1 MRKLVPALERTA
13 FVTLVSGALAF
24 SALGQ
29 AQELTE
35 NGVIK
40 GTMDIDFPT
49 RYQIDS
55 DGNPKK
61 GVKDSYKL
69 DFTVAKTMQYS
80 GIIYR
85 VPRLTKDSAIIGER
99 ETQGNQLEMSVDLT
113 VINPNDP
120 TQKKAVGK
128 WVGVVP
134 IDANGVYDLSGTE
147 KSPHRVQVEALGK
160 APAFTE
166 KFGGML
172 TGKPRERKES
182 KAIEFVRKI
191 ANKEVKVSVTN
202 SDPMRFDNVTIAPG
216 PAMIYPKTMVQGS
229 LDYDYDTGNWLTSGL
244 KFRYNLDGKDV
255 EDVVTGTIKWV
266 EDPNRSSNGKGHYEF
281 NLRFN
286 EAKAAPASTE
296 ADAFSKMSDEEAF
309 FAVDNSIPSL
319 TGTIDYVDTIDGKE
333 RVTQS
338 KVTYNLNAN
347 KLTKQQIVNF
357 FKLWLIGTGPIND
370 E

>member
-1 MRKLVPALERTA
+1 MAKIGFERLALTS
-13 FVTLVSGALAF
+13 VVSGALAF
-24 SALGQ
+24 SAFGQ
-29 AQELTE
+29 AQEITE

-40 GTMDIDFPT
+40 GTMEIDFPT
-49 RYQIDS
+49 RYQLDS
-55 DGNPKK
+55 DGSPKK
-61 GVKDSYKL
+61 GVKDAYKL
-69 DFTVAKTMQYS
+69 DLNVAKTMQYS
-80 GIIYR
+80 GVVYR

-99 ETQGNQLEMSVDLT
+99 ETQGNQLEYSVDLI

-134 IDANGVYDLSGTE
+134 IDGNGVYDLAGTE
-147 KSPHRVQVEALGK
+147 KSAHRVQVDAMGK
-160 APAFTE
+160 ASAFTE

-202 SDPMRFDNVTIAPG
+202 SDPMRFDNVVLAMG
-216 PAMIYPKTMVQGS
+216 PAAIYPKTIVQGS

-244 KFRYNLDGKDV
+244 KFRYNLDGKDY

-266 EDPNRSSNGKGHYEF
+266 EDPSRATNGKGRYEF

-286 EAKAAPASTE
+286 EAKHAAASTE
-296 ADAFSKMSDEEAF
+296 ADAFAAMSDEEAF
-309 FAVDNSIPSL
+309 FAVDNSIPAL
-319 TGTIDYVDTIDGKE
+319 TGTIEYVDQMSDE

-357 FKLWLIGTGPIND
+357 FKLWIIGIGPIND

>member
-1 MRKLVPALERTA
+1 MKTLERVA
-13 FVTLVSGALAF
+13 LISVLSGALAW
-24 SALGQ
+24 SAG
-29 AQELTE
+29 AQSELTD
-35 NGVIK
+35 GAGAIK

-49 RYQIDS
+49 RYQLDA
-55 DGNPKK
+55 DGNTKK
-61 GVKDSYKL
+61 GVKDAYK
-69 DFTVAKTMQYS
+69 FTFNVAKTMEYS
-80 GIIYR
+80 GTIYR
-85 VPRLTKDSAIIGER
+85 VPRLTKEGGLIQGEK
-99 ETQGNQLEMSVDLT
+99 ETQGNQLEFGVNLS

-120 TQKKAVGK
+120 TMKKAVGK

-134 IDANGVYDLSGTE
+134 IDSNGSYDLAGTE
-147 KSPHRVQVEALGK
+147 ASKHRVQVDAIGK
-160 APAFTE
+160 AAAFTE
-166 KFGGML
+166 NFGGAL
-172 TGKPRERKES
+172 VGKPRVKKEA

-191 ANKEVKVSVTN
+191 ADKEVKMTVTN
-202 SDPMRFDNVTIAPG
+202 SDPMRFENVTLAMG
-216 PAMIYPKTMVQGS
+216 PASIYPKTVVNGN

-244 KFRYNLDGKDV
+244 KFKYSLDGKDF

-296 ADAFSKMSDEEAF
+296 ADAFAKMSDEEAF
-309 FAVDNSIPSL
+309 FAVDNSIPAL
-319 TGTIDYVDTIDGKE
+319 TGSIEYTDVMDGKG

-338 KVTYNLNAN
+338 KVAYNLNAN

-357 FKLWLIGTGPIND
+357 FKLWMICVGPTND